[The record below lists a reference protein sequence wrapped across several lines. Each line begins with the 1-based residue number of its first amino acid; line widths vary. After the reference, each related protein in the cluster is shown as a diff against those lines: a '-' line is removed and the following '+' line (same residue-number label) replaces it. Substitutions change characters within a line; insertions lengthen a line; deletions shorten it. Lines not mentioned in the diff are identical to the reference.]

1 MNISIL
7 NALWS
12 ILVGEK
18 LELEDPKLAHI
29 IELFDELLKV
39 NDGTSLSLIP
49 LLPHPSMA
57 KWPCLRKITGI
68 DQLFKTCAAMT
79 DFIEPYINEHQ
90 RTLDADNIRDF
101 VDLMLLEIQNTTN
114 LDSSFFG
121 KTGEIISPKYNVLC
135 FKLKSY
141 NFPDVQEKVH
151 KELDEVNNKKINMC
165 DLILKVD
172 RRMQNIIQTSKS

>member
-90 RTLDADNIRDF
+90 RTLDADNVRDF

-141 NFPDVQEKVH
+141 NFIRQ
-151 KELDEVNNKKINMC
+151 
-165 DLILKVD
+165 ILPF
-172 RRMQNIIQTSKS
+172 